1 VGTYRDRVTS
11 PEQIDL
17 RGWRGALLA
26 TAFLVE
32 IAMLVVLAVAG
43 ASLGMGMLAK
53 IALAVLLPAL
63 AMAVWSLLLA
73 PRARRR
79 LADPARLLV
88 KLAIFLGSAAT
99 LAVAGYV
106 LAATA
111 FAVVA
116 VTVTLLVLVYTK
128 GS

>member
-1 VGTYRDRVTS
+1 VTS

-17 RGWRGALLA
+17 RGWRGVLLA
-26 TAFLVE
+26 AAFLVE

-63 AMAVWSLLLA
+63 VIAVWSLLLA

-99 LAVAGYV
+99 LAAAGYV
-106 LAATA
+106 LTATA

-116 VTVTLLVLVYTK
+116 VTVTLLAQVYAK